1 VSLDSVD
8 EFCVRFGL
16 EEIMKPKNLSGR
28 GARKG
33 AAAVDGSADAQGRA
47 VVIDFIQGR
56 IEAFNHSQ
64 GGGVCVRKDRGGYS
78 LIREDNGIPVARL
91 RPQELD
97 KFEILSWSR
106 SRERWQRVGEW
117 GVTASSLDE
126 ALDFISRD
134 PYDCFWT

>member
-1 VSLDSVD
+1 
-8 EFCVRFGL
+8 
-16 EEIMKPKNLSGR
+16 MKPKNPSGR

-33 AAAVDGSADAQGRA
+33 AAALDRSAVKQGGA

-56 IEAFNHSQ
+56 IEAFNHAQ
-64 GGGVCVRKDRGGYS
+64 GGGVFVRKDRGGYS
-78 LIREDNGIPVARL
+78 LIREDTGMPVARL
-91 RPQELD
+91 RPQDLEG
-97 KFEILSWSR
+97 KFEILFWSR

-134 PYDCFWT
+134 PYDCFWM